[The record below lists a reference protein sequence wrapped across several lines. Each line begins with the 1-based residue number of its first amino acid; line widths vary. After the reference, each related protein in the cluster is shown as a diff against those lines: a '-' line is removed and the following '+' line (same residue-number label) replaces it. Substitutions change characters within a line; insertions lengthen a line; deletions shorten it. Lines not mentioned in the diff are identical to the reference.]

1 MLSSNVFFSVVFLA
15 FEVQIEK
22 LIIRRVTW
30 FCAETLTYLYSY
42 SKENHKDPLSSIM
55 NRIDFLMMLIHSSNE
70 SSLWIKKLFRRVIR
84 NYPLRNYTLYKS
96 YIDGW
101 PSIKDIFDSWKSIS
115 VQLTFWFVNLLFV
128 FVSIAVIFWKMKMIL
143 LPK

>member
-1 MLSSNVFFSVVFLA
+1 MLSSNVFFYVVFLA

-22 LIIRRVTW
+22 LTIRRVRW

-101 PSIKDIFDSWKSIS
+101 PSIKDIFDSWKS
-115 VQLTFWFVNLLFV
+115 VFVNLLSV

-143 LPK
+143 QPK

>member
-22 LIIRRVTW
+22 LTIRRVRW

-55 NRIDFLMMLIHSSNE
+55 NRIDFLMMLIHSSNK

-101 PSIKDIFDSWKSIS
+101 PSIKDIFDSWKS
-115 VQLTFWFVNLLFV
+115 VFVNLLSV

-143 LPK
+143 QPK